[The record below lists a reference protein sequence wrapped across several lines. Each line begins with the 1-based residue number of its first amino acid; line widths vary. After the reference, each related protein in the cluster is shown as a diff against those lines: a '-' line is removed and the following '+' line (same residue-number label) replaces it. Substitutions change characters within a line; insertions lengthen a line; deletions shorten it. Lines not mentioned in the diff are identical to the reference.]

1 MPQRFLH
8 LRLLRLEID
17 RLEELRRLEMKLLT
31 AAPGDRSRVE
41 QSINSVVDEITQLS
55 RAIQELKANRSTDSA
70 VMGHAFL

>member
-41 QSINSVVDEITQLS
+41 KSINSVVDEITQLS